1 MTNPEAALLP
11 YTGPGMNPIR
21 LYLRGEQATVNEIVR
36 DLEDAAAEAQR
47 RINKLET
54 RNGIGSVVERAQL
67 AMVKREL
74 HTVQRELWLLVN
86 RRMRAAPA
94 RIAEAAALAEEQIEQ
109 VLFRALGQ
117 DVPEE
122 LVSAQRAYAEA
133 TVRTY
138 LARGENGI
146 GLSERVYRTRKLS
159 EGLVDRVINREIL
172 LGRNWQQLAKA
183 VRPMID
189 PKTPGGVSYA
199 AKRLARTELNNAFHT
214 SQKALAAENPWVT
227 AQQWNLSRSHPKADQ
242 CDDLARKHDRGLEAG
257 QYKIGN
263 VPSKPHPQCLCYLT
277 EVVVSEDDFFDI
289 LLETPID
296 KVVQGYR
303 TAARSA

>member
-1 MTNPEAALLP
+1 MTLPLP
-11 YTGPGMNPIR
+11 YLGPGMSPLR
-21 LYLRGEQATVNEIVR
+21 LYLRGEAVTIAEITR

-54 RNGIGSVVERAQL
+54 KYGIGAKVERAQL
-67 AMVKREL
+67 QLVKNEL
-74 HTVQRELWLLVN
+74 HKVQRQLWLSVA
-86 RRMRAAPA
+86 RRMREAPA
-94 RIAEAAALAEEQIEQ
+94 RIAEAAAIGLEQIEQ

-117 DVPEE
+117 DVPDE

-133 TVRTY
+133 TVKTY

-146 GLSERVYRTRKLS
+146 SLSQRVYNTEKLAN
-159 EGLVDRVINREIL
+159 GLVDRAINREIL
-172 LGRNWQQLAKA
+172 LGRNWQSIAKA

-189 PKTPGGVSYA
+189 PNIQGGVSYA

-214 SQKALAAENPWVT
+214 TAKALAAENPWVESQT
-227 AQQWNLSRSHPKADQ
+227 WNLSRSHPKADD
-242 CDDLARKHDRGLEAG
+242 CDGLARGHSRGLQPG
-257 QYKIGN
+257 QYAIGS

-277 EVVVSEDDFFDI
+277 ENVVSEDDFLDS
-289 LLETPID
+289 LLSTPLD

-303 TAARSA
+303 GAARSA